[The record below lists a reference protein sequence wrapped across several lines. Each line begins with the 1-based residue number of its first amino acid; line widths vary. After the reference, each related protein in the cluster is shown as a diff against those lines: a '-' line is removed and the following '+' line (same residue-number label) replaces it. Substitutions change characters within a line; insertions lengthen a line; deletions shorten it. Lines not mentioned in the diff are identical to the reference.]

1 MSYIKAKYPDTYR
14 WYMKVK
20 TQGIGSL
27 YGGNHS
33 SVVENNSESRDIE
46 GVNESDFPN

>member
-20 TQGIGSL
+20 KQGIGSL

-33 SVVENNSESRDIE
+33 SVIDNVNQENNI
-46 GVNESDFPN
+46 NESHDSQFPN